1 MKIIETDIKGLYII
15 EPSKFEDE
23 RGHFCES
30 YSKAAFL
37 KEGIDIDFVQDNQSL
52 SKKDVIRGMHFQTGA
67 WAQDKLVRVAKGSVI
82 DVAIDLRPKSPTYGD
97 GIRIFLSEENGISLL
112 IPKGFA
118 HGFASLEDGTVFQYK
133 CSNFYNKDSESG
145 IIYNDTELNINWGIE
160 NPIVSEKDL
169 LLGSFREFEMK
180 NGH

>member
-118 HGFASLEDGTVFQYK
+118 HGFVSLEDGTVFQYK